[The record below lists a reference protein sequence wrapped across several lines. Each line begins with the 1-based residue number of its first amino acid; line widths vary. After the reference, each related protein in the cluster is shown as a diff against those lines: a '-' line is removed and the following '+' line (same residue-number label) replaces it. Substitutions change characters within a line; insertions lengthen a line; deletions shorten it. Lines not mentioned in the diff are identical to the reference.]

1 MDEFDF
7 IAKYLSA
14 LAGPEGL
21 DLKDDVA
28 VWKVPKG
35 LEVVISMD
43 TLVAGVHFPDIE
55 DGGKFDAQTA
65 EKLIRVNISDL
76 VAKGA
81 DPVGYFLSLALSE
94 HVDEEALKDFCQGL
108 ASAQSYYGIKLWGGD
123 TTRTKGRNVLTVTMV
138 GTVPIGKT
146 VLRAGAQIGDLICV
160 TGHIGDSYLGLK
172 TVLNQMDGFG
182 SQSEYWE
189 NAYYL
194 PNPPFALRRAVR
206 KYATAA
212 LDISDGLLADAG
224 HIADVSGVGMDIF
237 LTTIPLSAASTRWV
251 LGEADH
257 QKARAELATGGD
269 DYQILMC
276 VSERK
281 ISALKKQ
288 AAKAGIVLTVI
299 GKVTDVSSCSGGSGG
314 SGVKCRDSQG
324 NEVAV
329 SKPGYTH
336 F

>member
-28 VWKVPKG
+28 IWKTPKG

-43 TLVAGVHFPDIE
+43 TLVEGVHFPDIK

-76 VAKGA
+76 VAKGS
-81 DPVGYFLSLALSE
+81 DPVGYFLSLTLSE
-94 HVDEEALKDFCQGL
+94 QVDEDALEDFCQGL
-108 ASAQSYYGIKLWGGD
+108 ASAQSRYGIKLWGGD
-123 TTRTKGRNVLTVTMV
+123 TTRTKGKNVLTVTLV
-138 GTVPIGKT
+138 GTAPIGKT
-146 VLRAGAQIGDLICV
+146 VLRAGAQIGDLVCV

-172 TVLNQMDGFG
+172 AVTNQMDGFG

-189 NAYYL
+189 NSYHL
-194 PNPPFALRRAVR
+194 PDPPYALRSAIR

-237 LTTIPLSAASTRWV
+237 LTTVPLSPASTRWA
-251 LGEADH
+251 LGEANH
-257 QKARAELATGGD
+257 QRARVELATGGD
-269 DYQILMC
+269 DYQVLMC
-276 VSERK
+276 VPERK

-288 AAKAGIVLTVI
+288 ATKVGIVLTVI
-299 GKVTDVSSCSGGSGG
+299 GKITDG

-329 SKPGYTH
+329 SKSGYTH